1 MFGLVNTF
9 HSLLWALLGFCFGF
23 FFFFFFFSGHAAWHV
38 RSKLPTR
45 YGTMP
50 PAVED
55 QILNHWTAREVP
67 GSSGFGFHISSG

>member
-23 FFFFFFFSGHAAWHV
+23 FFFFFFGHAAWHV